1 MYKSKM
7 KYIKFNKKKQ
17 GDCNKLY
24 YYNILNVISL
34 KKIIFFMQHLNRAY
48 EDIILIF
55 VLFSIK
61 FQIYILVKL
70 KLRYIYY
77 CFPNGCL
84 KRSFCRVLC

>member
-1 MYKSKM
+1 MYKSRM

-34 KKIIFFMQHLNRAY
+34 KKRIFFRQHLNIPY
-48 EDIILIF
+48 EDIILKF

-61 FQIYILVKL
+61 FQIYIPV
-70 KLRYIYY
+70 
-77 CFPNGCL
+77 
-84 KRSFCRVLC
+84 

>member
-1 MYKSKM
+1 MYKSRM

-34 KKIIFFMQHLNRAY
+34 KKRTFFRQHLNRPY

-61 FQIYILVKL
+61 FQIYIPV
-70 KLRYIYY
+70 
-77 CFPNGCL
+77 
-84 KRSFCRVLC
+84 